1 MRDTLL
7 AKVGDASQELKTTL
21 EKWIPATEKEVNNQR
36 FRASSV
42 AEHLYEISIVFDA
55 YRHSSFFRPMRR
67 DPLNDIFTDVD
78 SMMNQARQDAELSL
92 LDAADAAK
100 VKLGPR
106 ELDRPYLVNGYK
118 PEDPAHQCCAFCGHD
133 YVDEPNTNRH
143 AVEENRKRMLA
154 HENTIKEAEAKKARG
169 EQVVGANGKP
179 ITRSPNPPKLLPV
192 YYLCH
197 CFQQHSI
204 RHDGSDQGSTCQIK
218 CMDPETGK
226 KYPRDE
232 NGLPTCPICCCMCQA
247 AYKVGSH
254 HVILTLRHQGKLRD
268 EAASIFPSA
277 QERERQADFTKGISD
292 VIESSLGLAFQ
303 NQITTLCCHHQ
314 FPSLKCRYSP
324 TWFHWHSGLQ
334 SSPGRDV
341 HACLKRLG
349 CSFEARR
356 IYPRQRDETA

>member
-1 MRDTLL
+1 
-7 AKVGDASQELKTTL
+7 
-21 EKWIPATEKEVNNQR
+21 
-36 FRASSV
+36 
-42 AEHLYEISIVFDA
+42 
-55 YRHSSFFRPMRR
+55 
-67 DPLNDIFTDVD
+67 
-78 SMMNQARQDAELSL
+78 
-92 LDAADAAK
+92 
-100 VKLGPR
+100 
-106 ELDRPYLVNGYK
+106 
-118 PEDPAHQCCAFCGHD
+118 
-133 YVDEPNTNRH
+133 
-143 AVEENRKRMLA
+143 
-154 HENTIKEAEAKKARG
+154 
-169 EQVVGANGKP
+169 
-179 ITRSPNPPKLLPV
+179 
-192 YYLCH
+192 
-197 CFQQHSI
+197 
-204 RHDGSDQGSTCQIK
+204 
-218 CMDPETGK
+218 MDPETGK

-314 FPSLKCRYSP
+314 FPSLKCCYSP

-349 CSFEARR
+349 CSFQARC